1 MALSLLVPIL
11 GPPASGKTTLT
22 LALGKDPDRHVFR
35 LREHVPPGVVMA
47 TVSSGPRNLGWI
59 DESVVEQAVRAYLE
73 SVVGD
78 PLIQTVLMDNYP
90 GTADQV
96 RALLDVVEAVAP
108 RCVVEPVEL
117 VLDPKVRRKR
127 AQSRRV
133 CHRCEHDPAA
143 DPRMPARPS
152 RVGGWICA
160 NCKSLLHTRRG
171 DAPSLFAARSRR
183 HQDTVDDV
191 RAAFDSAGIAT
202 NVLNAI
208 VPASAVA
215 SLVEPML
222 IARSNTA

>member
-35 LREHVPPGVVMA
+35 LREHVPPEAVMA
-47 TVSSGPRNLGWI
+47 TASNGPRNLGWI
-59 DESVVEQAVRAYLE
+59 DESVVAPAVRAYLHTVAE
-73 SVVGD
+73 D
-78 PLIQTVLMDNYP
+78 PLIHTVLMDNYP
-90 GTADQV
+90 GTAVQV
-96 RALLDVVEAVAP
+96 RTLLDIVETLAP
-108 RCVVEPVEL
+108 RCAVEPVEL

-143 DPRMPARPS
+143 DPRMPAKPS

-171 DAPSLFAARSRR
+171 DAPSLFAARTRR
-183 HQDTVDDV
+183 HDDTVDRV
-191 RAAFDSAGIAT
+191 RTAFSSAGIAT
-202 NVLNAI
+202 NTLDAI
-208 VPASAVA
+208 APVSVVA
-215 SLVEPML
+215 GLVEPLL
-222 IARSNTA
+222 IARSKTA